1 MTQHKNL
8 REECRNVSFVKRFP
22 DSQVN
27 SSALS
32 RREFLVGGLLTSAF
46 LLSMSPVW
54 AKDPVERIKIGF
66 IYPDS
71 GDMEVEAKSLMAG
84 FDLFFDKEGPCP
96 IDIVK
101 KPYDASSNELS
112 VTLDEW
118 IKDPT
123 VRFIVL
129 IADVDGSEKAAKTCA
144 GSRALIFVTNRAVK
158 LVAGEIC
165 NPNLF
170 RVSAN
175 NYVLSEPLAPWAVKN
190 VGTKVFI
197 TGANDPDGNEQC
209 DFFAFGFE
217 RAGGAFADRTT
228 SDGSPE
234 SIKSIIASIK
244 NSEADCV
251 FAGLKNQAAED
262 FLKAVS
268 SESPKT
274 IKTVI
279 GPETLTSWQRKN
291 NVGSETILGVPTLTN
306 VINPES
312 IRSKISNLFGS
323 MPISVSRAAEGYDL
337 GQIVNKSAKENFLQ
351 VEDFETLLRFVG
363 DLKFDGFRGSF
374 SFDKNQ
380 DAVVDSWVTSWE
392 MKSGELS
399 RKVIASLGPSASL
412 DFGCGKVGYPNRP
425 DSSPSQAEG
434 VWDDPPN

>member
-1 MTQHKNL
+1 MTQYKNL
-8 REECRNVSFVKRFP
+8 RKERQNVSFVRRFP
-22 DSQVN
+22 DSQVD

-32 RREFLVGGLLTSAF
+32 RREFLVGGLLTSAL
-46 LLSMSPVW
+46 LLSRSAVW
-54 AKDPVERIKIGF
+54 ANDPEERIKLGF

-101 KPYDASSNELS
+101 KPYSANSNEIS

-118 IKDPT
+118 IKDPK
-123 VRFIVL
+123 VRCIVL
-129 IADVDGSEKAAKTCA
+129 IADVDSSEKAIMTCA
-144 GSRALIFVTNRAVK
+144 SSKALLFVTNRAVK

-165 NPNLF
+165 NPNVF

-175 NYVLSEPLAPWAVKN
+175 NYVLSEPLAPWAVQN

-197 TGANDPDGNEQC
+197 TGVNDPDGNEKC
-209 DFFAFGFE
+209 DSFAFGFE
-217 RAGGAFADRTT
+217 RAGGAFVDRMM

-234 SIKSIIASIK
+234 SIKSVVASIK

-251 FAGLKNQAAED
+251 FAGFKNQAAED
-262 FLKAVS
+262 FLKAIS

-279 GPETLTSWQRKN
+279 GPETLTSWERKN
-291 NVGSETILGVPTLTN
+291 SVGLETIFGVPTLTN

-363 DLKFDGFRGSF
+363 DLKFDGFRGAF

-399 RKVIASLGPSASL
+399 RKVLASLGASASL
-412 DFGCGKVGYPNRP
+412 DFGCGKVGYPSRP
-425 DSSPSQAEG
+425 DSSPSQTEG
-434 VWDDPPN
+434 VWDEPTN